1 MIDSDFAVEGGA
13 SSPSVRTDWANGSLH
28 LQGDSYPENAYE
40 FYNPVFEWVQRFLSC
55 ADRAFVLELQL
66 LYLNTSSIKSL
77 MDILDLMEDAH
88 RRGQVVGV
96 NWYYDLRNE
105 RVFELAEEFKEDC
118 SFPFHIVGI

>member
-1 MIDSDFAVEGGA
+1 MIDSDFSIEGGA
-13 SSPSVRTDWANGSLH
+13 SSPSVQTDWANGSLC

-40 FYNPVFEWVQRFLSC
+40 FYNPVFEWVQRFLSR
-55 ADRAFVLELQL
+55 ADRAFILELQL

>member
-13 SSPSVRTDWANGSLH
+13 SSPSVRTDWVNGILH

-40 FYNPVFEWVQRFLSC
+40 FYNPVFEWVQRFLSR
-55 ADRAFVLELQL
+55 ADRAFTLELQL